1 MNMMNRKMILRKQ
14 FKTALIAGAM
24 SLTALAFG
32 ACGNNTSDS
41 TSTSS
46 QTAGTSYSS
55 ALAASTNFTERDLEQ
70 SADTTDAV
78 NVTLNDGEV
87 YTISDAGVYVLSG
100 SYTDTTIVVDADDSD
115 KVQLVVDGLTITNS
129 NLPAVLVKNADKV
142 FVTTTDAG
150 AELTVVDKYSSYDDI
165 DTDAVIYSKADLVLN
180 GTGTLKIV
188 SEYGNGISTKDDFK
202 MTGGTL
208 DIECKLD
215 AVEAHDSIAIC
226 DGDITIKASKDG
238 LHSEDSDDDTVGSIY
253 ISGGTFNID
262 VDGDAIQAT
271 TTLVIDG
278 GNINIANCGEGLES
292 TYVEINDGT
301 ISINASDDGINAS
314 DKSSSCN
321 VVIKINGGTITINM
335 GQGDTDAI
343 DSNGDLYINGGT
355 IDITANSPFD
365 YDGTGELNGGDVT
378 TNGTSVTELTNQM
391 MGGGGMGGPGGQM
404 SGRGGNRGGMR

>member
-150 AELTVVDKYSSYDDI
+150 AEFTVEDKYSSYDDI
-165 DTDAVIYSKADLVLN
+165 
-180 GTGTLKIV
+180 
-188 SEYGNGISTKDDFK
+188 
-202 MTGGTL
+202 
-208 DIECKLD
+208 
-215 AVEAHDSIAIC
+215 
-226 DGDITIKASKDG
+226 
-238 LHSEDSDDDTVGSIY
+238 
-253 ISGGTFNID
+253 
-262 VDGDAIQAT
+262 
-271 TTLVIDG
+271 
-278 GNINIANCGEGLES
+278 
-292 TYVEINDGT
+292 
-301 ISINASDDGINAS
+301 
-314 DKSSSCN
+314 
-321 VVIKINGGTITINM
+321 
-335 GQGDTDAI
+335 DTDAI

>member
-70 SADTTDAV
+70 SADTTDA
-78 NVTLNDGEV
+78 
-87 YTISDAGVYVLSG
+87 GVYVLSG

-150 AELTVVDKYSSYDDI
+150 AELTVEDKYSSYDDI

-188 SEYGNGISTKDDFK
+188 SEYGNGISAKDDF
-202 MTGGTL
+202 
-208 DIECKLD
+208 
-215 AVEAHDSIAIC
+215 
-226 DGDITIKASKDG
+226 
-238 LHSEDSDDDTVGSIY
+238 
-253 ISGGTFNID
+253 
-262 VDGDAIQAT
+262 
-271 TTLVIDG
+271 
-278 GNINIANCGEGLES
+278 
-292 TYVEINDGT
+292 
-301 ISINASDDGINAS
+301 
-314 DKSSSCN
+314 
-321 VVIKINGGTITINM
+321 
-335 GQGDTDAI
+335 
-343 DSNGDLYINGGT
+343 
-355 IDITANSPFD
+355 
-365 YDGTGELNGGDVT
+365 
-378 TNGTSVTELTNQM
+378 
-391 MGGGGMGGPGGQM
+391 
-404 SGRGGNRGGMR
+404 